1 MQGDVSGY
9 RDRLLR
15 LHVWDKLWI
24 RGRPLDEEGCRRSG
38 ISVSVAASSSPSAIT
53 CNCSAAISL
62 LRRRMAPTA
71 GRRWLTAVVPRGTLF
86 VLPAR
91 AHRGYLLGFF
101 FFPNTPLSASMAEFA
116 FGFLVWK
123 PDFN

>member
-1 MQGDVSGY
+1 MQGIGGAMFEAIRFENGRILNPHFAEY
-9 RDRLLR
+9 RVPRFTDAPQIEVEFVERKDL
-15 LHVWDKLWI
+15 
-24 RGRPLDEEGCRRSG
+24 
-38 ISVSVAASSSPSAIT
+38 
-53 CNCSAAISL
+53 
-62 LRRRMAPTA
+62 PTA
-71 GRRWLTAVVPRGTLF
+71 GAGETPLIGLAANRRGEEVCRLFPRGTLLRF
-86 VLPAR
+86 ATR